1 MALFRSGEIKEP
13 GGLRPGWRDL
23 KWGDAPTAAMELSH
37 EAGEDSTYRLKGEDL
52 KLDGAPVEGI
62 YYSYYQ
68 GRFSG
73 VVVEISPNAA
83 DHVFKGL
90 TARWGKP
97 SRPNAFIE
105 DFFWENKSH
114 GVEATLA
121 MFTRNPSTK
130 AATLAVQSKYIKAKR
145 AIAQGKDPGRL

>member
-1 MALFRSGEIKEP
+1 MALFRSGEMKEQ

-23 KWGDAPTAAMELSH
+23 KWGDAPTAAMELVQ
-37 EAGEDSTYRLKGEDL
+37 EAGEDSSYTLKGEEL
-52 KLDGAPVEGI
+52 KLDGAPVERI
-62 YYSYYQ
+62 LYTFYQ
-68 GRFSG
+68 GRFSN
-73 VVVEISPNAA
+73 VHVEIAPNTA
-83 DHVFKGL
+83 DQVFKGL

-97 SRPNAFIE
+97 SQPNTFIE
-105 DFFWENKSH
+105 DFYWENKSH

-121 MFTRNPSTK
+121 MFSRNPSTK